1 MRVYMIMPIRF
12 CSSIGYV
19 GLFNSRYRD
28 IKHVTNMAIRH
39 VGVTASLKQ
48 HADFFRYL
56 LLKCVDRWNVYF
68 NHNTLS
74 ALRLRVNTLLID
86 PLFFSL

>member
-1 MRVYMIMPIRF
+1 MIEASSFNILVTMRVYMIMPIRF

-56 LLKCVDRWNVYF
+56 LLKCVDRWSVYF
-68 NHNTLS
+68 
-74 ALRLRVNTLLID
+74 NTLLID